1 MKKSK
6 MPLVGAIIGGVGVIG
21 LLGMLQ
27 AENKG
32 AMLFGSLVLIAVG
45 AVIVFL
51 GIRKNNAIIA
61 DKPLEQKQQQHTETK
76 TNIVKTANTS
86 QDIQKPIAKPIS
98 SPITDILNNNS
109 APADGNKGAH
119 WIPLEINGYY
129 KIYEYLENVCF
140 DKSEENPYEYV
151 QEKANAKQ
159 RSLTFEFEEDN
170 PHDENAIAIM
180 LEDKKIGYVY
190 QGMIYKMIHDY
201 ARKGYQVCANIN
213 TFSPEKITY
222 YIGFYKPKDACK
234 QYEVS
239 IKNKK
244 LSDNYSEGSILSV
257 EYDVL
262 EERFIIT
269 DDCGEK
275 ICDLPKRAEEYAREN
290 NSIPII
296 VGENSESIIFLK

>member
-21 LLGMLQ
+21 LFGLFQ

-32 AMLFGSLVLIAVG
+32 AMLFGSLILIVVGVLI
-45 AVIVFL
+45 VFF
-51 GIRKNNAIIA
+51 GIKKNKSITAA
-61 DKPLEQKQQQHTETK
+61 EPPEQKQCPEPQSTVVKNEDISQ
-76 TNIVKTANTS
+76 NIS
-86 QDIQKPIAKPIS
+86 KPIVESVSNTNPEI
-98 SPITDILNNNS
+98 INNNS
-109 APADGNKGAH
+109 TPVDRNKGAH
-119 WIPLEINGYY
+119 WLPLEVNGYY

-140 DKSEENPYEYV
+140 DKNENNPYEYV
-151 QEKANAKQ
+151 QEKANTKQ
-159 RSLTFEFEEDN
+159 RVLTFEFEKDN

-190 QGMIYKMIHDY
+190 KGMIYDMIHSY
-201 ARKGYQVCANIN
+201 ARKNYQVCANIN

-234 QYEVS
+234 QYEIS

-244 LSDNYSEGSILSV
+244 LSENYFDGDILSV
-257 EYDVL
+257 EYDIS
-262 EERFIIT
+262 EERFIIS
-269 DDCGEK
+269 DEFGERV
-275 ICDLPKRAEEYAREN
+275 CTLPKRAEEYAREN
-290 NSIPII
+290 HSIPVI